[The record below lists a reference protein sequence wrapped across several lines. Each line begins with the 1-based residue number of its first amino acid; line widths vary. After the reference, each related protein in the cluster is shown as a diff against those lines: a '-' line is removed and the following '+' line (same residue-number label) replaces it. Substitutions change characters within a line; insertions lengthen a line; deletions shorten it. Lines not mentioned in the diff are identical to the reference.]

1 MQIKSLNRY
10 RIIHENGQEEL
21 INAETLIQ
29 ALNNLVITEEESIVI
44 HIDMLEKDTRT
55 IIEEEIYPDDTEP
68 SPPEDTEGDDIDV
81 GGEVPLPD
89 FTDDTESRG

>member
-10 RIIHENGQEEL
+10 RIIHENGKEEL

-29 ALNNLVITEEESIVI
+29 ALNNLTITEEESIVI
-44 HIDMLEKDTRT
+44 QTEMLEKDTRT
-55 IIEEEIYPDDTEP
+55 IIEEEIYPDDPEP
-68 SPPEDTEGDDIDV
+68 TPPENEGDTDV

-89 FTDDTESRG
+89 ITDDTEDRG